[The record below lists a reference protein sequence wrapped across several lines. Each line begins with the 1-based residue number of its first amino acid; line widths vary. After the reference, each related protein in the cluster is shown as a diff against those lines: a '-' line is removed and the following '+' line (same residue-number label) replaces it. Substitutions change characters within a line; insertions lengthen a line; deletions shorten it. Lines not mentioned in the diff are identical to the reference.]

1 MTSHFSVIFHGDS
14 VASSQTR
21 HRRRLYAGVEP
32 KHGMRILDVGC
43 GTGSA
48 ALELAQF
55 EDTHIVGV
63 DSDMTKVA
71 KANQLSVKHG
81 LSHRVKFVH
90 AAPDGATLLNIFGRQ
105 SFDGIYCLETL
116 KVNTRTVFPRISVT
130 QLEPESA
137 ASFND
142 IYRNLAQLLR
152 MGGRLAVYEWCWTP
166 RLEFTNA
173 DHVRFAGL
181 IETSTGIGHRPVA
194 GRTVDAALQA
204 LEDAGLSVIFCQ
216 DLAHPNPAAVP
227 WYDHLDSVL
236 QGNDSWSGSFWRKDS
251 IEVFGGLTK
260 NSAQLLSEAGRLQ
273 LFSPMVIVLFTASVT
288 FTSDETVTNVTR
300 MTQESDSTDRS
311 YFITQKPPPLRISVQ
326 DPFQA
331 KQGMPSIEVF
341 SYVLVACVAIL
352 LLRGFRAGQRL
363 KYRVIPSVGSQ
374 GLIASYITAI
384 SFLFNSKKII
394 LEGYEKHRGKVFKI
408 PLVDRWH
415 ILVSGAS
422 LVDDL
427 KKAPED
433 VLSFQE
439 GANVTV
445 QTDHTFGTSIRQDP
459 YHISVIQGSLT
470 RNLGDKILDLRK
482 EAVASFGD
490 EIPITEG
497 NLYRLVDVRSCSVR
511 ASVRLEWT
519 SYPVW
524 DAVMN
529 IVARTSNRV
538 YVGLP
543 LCRNAEYIN
552 INKYFTVQVV
562 ISAQIINLFPSFLK
576 GLVGQYLTP
585 VPGSIKRASQYLQP
599 IIEKRLRRVQEE
611 GSEYSG
617 KPNDLLSWLI
627 DEATNEERR
636 NVQDL
641 VRRVLTVNF
650 ASIHSTTMACVNFLY
665 CLAAHPQY
673 VDELR
678 EEVESIVEEEGW
690 TKASLQRMRKL
701 DSFLKESERYSGSM
715 GVVLNRMVL
724 KDFTFSDGT
733 TVPTGS
739 MVGVPGYALHHDESY
754 YPDPNQFIPSRF
766 AKLQSHDESKHQL
779 VSLSSDYTLFGVGRH
794 ACPGR
799 FFAASE
805 LKIIIA
811 HALLTYDLRFANEG
825 VIPDSMWFGIYSTP
839 NRNGKILFRKR
850 AGN

>member
-116 KVNTRTVFPRISVT
+116 K
-130 QLEPESA
+130 SA

-152 MGGRLAVYEWCWTP
+152 MGGRLTVYEWCWTP

-273 LFSPMVIVLFTASVT
+273 VL
-288 FTSDETVTNVTR
+288 
-300 MTQESDSTDRS
+300 

-490 EIPITEG
+490 EIPITE
-497 NLYRLVDVRSCSVR
+497 
-511 ASVRLEWT
+511 EWT